1 MEETYEC
8 NFFGVVPPIFKY
20 DKACELN
27 PRLYKVLFEGLSND
41 IENNWDDSPDKKH
54 DQDSEGGSFLISPRD
69 LHLHGIKPVNIL
81 MEWISSLIPRVTH
94 YYSSP
99 DPIEFNYD
107 DYLPYSDNGGGKY
120 NFDISRFKISHC
132 WSVFYNK
139 GDCVELHNHFPYAL
153 SFAYYVNMPKGSS
166 PIMIDGEVIYPEEGQ
181 VVFFPGS
188 SFHSVPPSKVS
199 GRCMIA
205 GNIMYV
211 DKY

>member
-1 MEETYEC
+1 MT
-8 NFFGVVPPIFKY
+8 
-20 DKACELN
+20 
-27 PRLYKVLFEGLSND
+27 
-41 IENNWDDSPDKKH
+41 
-54 DQDSEGGSFLISPRD
+54 GSFLLSRHTIDKMKDGGSVIMFASMYGIVSPKPN
-69 LHLHGIKPVNIL
+69 LYPEGINPN
-81 MEWISSLIPRVTH
+81 
-94 YYSSP
+94 
-99 DPIEFNYD
+99 PIEYKYE
-107 DYLPYSDNGGGKY
+107 DYLPLSDNGGGKY

-153 SFAYYVNMPKGSS
+153 SFAYYVNMPEGSS